1 MHYTYAL
8 CMSAQLLVMSDHSLA
23 WSDIVS
29 DHAKR
34 IIMHTDVSTTA
45 YACSCINQSLVYSHY
60 NQQHANKND
69 GAYIYNNIVAM
80 YVYTQ

>member
-8 CMSAQLLVMSDHSLA
+8 CMSAQLLVMSDHSFA

-34 IIMHTDVSTTA
+34 IIMHTVAPTQDKQVTLVICYPIVPSMK
-45 YACSCINQSLVYSHY
+45 QSLSPH
-60 NQQHANKND
+60 
-69 GAYIYNNIVAM
+69 
-80 YVYTQ
+80 